1 MPSNNNASNVS
12 AAKPNIAG
20 AIYYAPTTATLP
32 TTADGSLASAF
43 TCLGYISEDGITNS
57 NTRESDTFKAW
68 GGDTV
73 LTSQTSYSDTFNF
86 KLLEVLNKDVLKTV
100 FGPDNVTGDLD
111 TGITVNANSKELGSF
126 AWVIDMIMRDDTL
139 NRVVIPNGKI
149 SEVGDITYSSSDLT
163 AYDVTV
169 TGFPDGN
176 GNTHYEYKKAAPI
189 TT

>member
-1 MPSNNNASNVS
+1 MPSLNNASNVS
-12 AAKPNIAG
+12 AAQPNIAG
-20 AIYYAPTTATLP
+20 AIYYGALTATLP
-32 TTADGSLASAF
+32 TTADEALAGF

-100 FGPDNVTGDLD
+100 FGPDNVSGDLS
-111 TGITVNANSKELGSF
+111 TGLTVNANSKELGSF
-126 AWVIDMIMRDDTL
+126 AWVIDMVMRDDTL
-139 NRVVIPNGKI
+139 NRIVIPNGKI
-149 SEVGDITYSSSDLT
+149 SEIGDITYASSDLT

-169 TGFPDGN
+169 TAFPDSSS
-176 GNTHYEYKKAAPI
+176 NTHYEYKKAAPI
-189 TT
+189 VT

>member
-1 MPSNNNASNVS
+1 MSSLNNSSNVS
-12 AAKPNIAG
+12 AAKPNITG
-20 AIYYAPTTATLP
+20 AIYYAPTSTTLP
-32 TTADGSLASAF
+32 TTADGSLDAGF

-57 NTRESDTFKAW
+57 NSRESDEFKAW

-73 LTSQTSYSDTFNF
+73 LTSQTSYSDTFQF

-100 FGPDNVTGDLD
+100 FGAENVSGDIS

-126 AWVIDMIMRDDTL
+126 AWVIDMIMRDDTM
-139 NRVVIPNGKI
+139 NRIVVPKGKI
-149 SEVGDITYSSSDLT
+149 SEVGDITYSSSDLV

-169 TGFPDGN
+169 TAFPDSN

-189 TT
+189 VT

>member
-1 MPSNNNASNVS
+1 MPSNNNANNVS

-20 AIYYAPTTATLP
+20 AIYYSTLPATLP
-32 TTADGSLASAF
+32 TTADGALSGF

-73 LTSQTSYSDTFNF
+73 LTSQTDYSDTFNF
-86 KLLEVLNKDVLKTV
+86 KLLEVLKKEVLQTV
-100 FGPDNVTGDLD
+100 FGAANVTGDIA
-111 TGITVNANSKELGSF
+111 TGLKVEANSKELGSC

-139 NRVVIPNGKI
+139 NRIVIPNGKI
-149 SEVGDITYSSSDLT
+149 SEIGDIVYSSSDLT

-169 TGFPDGN
+169 TAFPDTN
-176 GNTHYEYKKAAPI
+176 GNTHYEYKKSAPVVS
-189 TT
+189 

>member
-1 MPSNNNASNVS
+1 MANNANNVS
-12 AAKPNIAG
+12 AAKPGISG
-20 AIYYAPTTATLP
+20 AIYCGPKTAELP
-32 TTADGSLASAF
+32 TTADGALAGF

-73 LTSQTSYSDTFNF
+73 LTSQTSYTDTFNF

-100 FGPDNVTGDLD
+100 FGADNVSGDIAS
-111 TGITVNANSKELGSF
+111 GITVNANSKELVSF

-139 NRVVIPNGKI
+139 NRIVIPNGKI
-149 SEVGDITYSSSDLT
+149 SEIGDITYSSSDLT

-169 TGFPDGN
+169 TAFPDGS
-176 GNTHYEYKKAAPI
+176 GNTHYEYKKASPVV

>member
-1 MPSNNNASNVS
+1 MANNASNVS

-20 AIYYAPTTATLP
+20 AIYYAPVNTELP
-32 TTADGSLASAF
+32 TTADGAITGF

-57 NTRESDTFKAW
+57 NTRESDSFKAW

-100 FGPDNVTGDLD
+100 FGADNVTGTDLAS
-111 TGITVNANSKELGSF
+111 GLTVKANSKELSTF
-126 AWVIDMIMRDDTL
+126 SWVIDMIMRDDTL
-139 NRVVIPNGKI
+139 NRIVIPNGKI

-169 TGFPDGN
+169 TAFPDTN
-176 GNTHYEYKKAAPI
+176 ANTHYEYKKASPV

>member
-1 MPSNNNASNVS
+1 MPSYNNASNVS
-12 AAKPNIAG
+12 AAQPNIAG
-20 AIYYAPTTATLP
+20 AIYYGPTSTTLP
-32 TTADGSLASAF
+32 TTADEALAAGF

-100 FGPDNVTGDLD
+100 FGAANVSGDLA
-111 TGITVNANSKELGSF
+111 TGLTVNANSKELGSF
-126 AWVIDMIMRDDTL
+126 AWVIDMVMRDDAL
-139 NRVVIPNGKI
+139 NRIVIPNGKI
-149 SEVGDITYSSSDLT
+149 SEVGDITYASSDLT

-169 TGFPDGN
+169 TAFPDSN
-176 GNTHYEYKKAAPI
+176 SNTHYEYKKAAPVVS
-189 TT
+189 